1 MKLHNSTYR
10 LVLTALFVA
19 LVILFGLT
27 PVGLISLGFIN
38 VTLLCIPVI
47 AGTLILG
54 LKTGLLLGACFGLVS
69 FLSMLGVSPLTPPS
83 ALAADLFSANGFL
96 AAVMC
101 FVPRLAVPAVAWG
114 VYKLAAKKEE
124 RSRRALPFAAAA
136 GSIAN
141 TILYLG
147 MMLLFYVLCGLDASA
162 ILGLIAGTGAIAG
175 VSEAVVAAVIVTP
188 VVAAIWK
195 IQK

>member
-69 FLSMLGVSPLTPPS
+69 FLSMLGVSLTPPS
-83 ALAADLFSANGFL
+83 SLAATLFSANGFL

-101 FVPRLAVPAVAWG
+101 FVPRLAVPVAAWSI
-114 VYKLAAKKEE
+114 YKLAAKKEE

-175 VSEAVVAAVIVTP
+175 VSEAVVAAVVVTP

>member
-27 PVGLISLGFIN
+27 PVGLIPVGFIN

-47 AGTLILG
+47 VGTLILG

-69 FLSMLGVSPLTPPS
+69 FLSLLGLSLTRP
-83 ALAADLFSANGFL
+83 AQWAAELFAANGFL

-147 MMLLFYVLCGLDASA
+147 MMLLFRVLCGLGASA
-162 ILGLIAGTGAIAG
+162 VLGLITGTGAIAG

>member
-69 FLSMLGVSPLTPPS
+69 FLSMLGVSLTPPS
-83 ALAADLFSANGFL
+83 ALAAELFSANGFL

>member
-47 AGTLILG
+47 VGTLILG

-69 FLSMLGVSPLTPPS
+69 FLSMLGVSLTRPS
-83 ALAADLFSANGFL
+83 ALAAELFSANGFL

-114 VYKLAAKKEE
+114 VYKLAAKKAE

-147 MMLLFYVLCGLDASA
+147 MMLLFYVICGLDASA

-175 VSEAVVAAVIVTP
+175 VSEAVVAALIVTP
-188 VVAAIWK
+188 VVTAIWK

>member
-69 FLSMLGVSPLTPPS
+69 FLSMLGVSLTPPS
-83 ALAADLFSANGFL
+83 SLAAALFSANGFL
-96 AAVMC
+96 AALMC

-114 VYKLAAKKEE
+114 VYKLAAKKAE

>member
-69 FLSMLGVSPLTPPS
+69 FLSMLGVSLTPPS
-83 ALAADLFSANGFL
+83 ALAATLFSANGFL

-114 VYKLAAKKEE
+114 VYKLAAKKAE

-136 GSIAN
+136 GSVAN

>member
-1 MKLHNSTYR
+1 
-10 LVLTALFVA
+10 
-19 LVILFGLT
+19 
-27 PVGLISLGFIN
+27 
-38 VTLLCIPVI
+38 
-47 AGTLILG
+47 
-54 LKTGLLLGACFGLVS
+54 
-69 FLSMLGVSPLTPPS
+69 
-83 ALAADLFSANGFL
+83 
-96 AAVMC
+96 MC

-114 VYKLAAKKEE
+114 VYKLATKKAE

-136 GSIAN
+136 GSVAN

>member
-47 AGTLILG
+47 VGTLILG

-69 FLSMLGVSPLTPPS
+69 FLSMLGVSLTRPS
-83 ALAADLFSANGFL
+83 ALAAELFSANGFL

-147 MMLLFYVLCGLDASA
+147 MMLLFYVICGLDASA

-175 VSEAVVAAVIVTP
+175 VSEAVVAALIVTP
-188 VVAAIWK
+188 VVTAIWK